1 MDGSMARRTSLA
13 ASRKVRSASP
23 MPDPSFSRSF
33 WFGALLAGAAG
44 GGCMPAASNAWRS
57 IVGTFASDCWAGCCV
72 AFEAA
77 CWAMTRSTAALF
89 TTALKPEGCAGAAG
103 VEPGVPG
110 LGVPAG
116 AGGGATGGGV
126 TGFQACWA
134 TMYAVVPGV
143 APGPICGGAGGGAAR
158 TAVAPGGGGI
168 WPNGCGGGTGWGP
181 PETTCAS
188 TACACSGA
196 CGGGSTSRISFLK
209 PLRALP
215 TPSPIFGSLPAP
227 KTIRTIARIRISS
240 VTPMV
245 PNIQSL
251 YARVFGGVK
260 ELGREDGDDGGLDGN
275 AGDECVGLGEIDVH
289 LAPDA
294 DFAGEIDARL
304 DRKARVREQ
313 AASVPGLEVVD
324 VGAVA
329 VDFFADRVPGAVE
342 EPVSK
347 ACLPDHAAAHVVHIP
362 AAREAARAH
371 FLLDERDGVVAR
383 ARDDR
388 EDLGVAGRHA
398 LTDVTGP
405 GDVPVHAARRRVLR
419 PQVDQ
424 DQVPAPDWRRAV
436 LPRGEVWV
444 GGVGVDGGDGRCVSV
459 HAARGDAGQDVLLQV
474 ALGEGRA
481 TDDLLA
487 DACERLV
494 HDLPQLGGRLAVRR
508 VLVFCPDRFEP
519 LHQVGRGYDLY
530 AERPDE
536 LDGAGVHARDVRD
549 GVQRRVLH
557 GDLGRASQGSEHMLE
572 VFMLFLP
579 GQVESAFTRHVVQR
593 MWLDPVQELLRHS
606 LRGNQVVPASGHVAV
621 GIELQ
626 DAGGQGVAAAKIV
639 EQPAVKP
646 GFLEGLLDRAGVV
659 V

>member
-1 MDGSMARRTSLA
+1 
-13 ASRKVRSASP
+13 
-23 MPDPSFSRSF
+23 
-33 WFGALLAGAAG
+33 
-44 GGCMPAASNAWRS
+44 
-57 IVGTFASDCWAGCCV
+57 
-72 AFEAA
+72 
-77 CWAMTRSTAALF
+77 MTRSTAALF

-116 AGGGATGGGV
+116 DGGGATGGGV

-143 APGPICGGAGGGAAR
+143 APGPICGDAGGGAA
-158 TAVAPGGGGI
+158 GGGRAVGVVGCGAG
-168 WPNGCGGGTGWGP
+168 WPDGCGGGTGWGP

-196 CGGGSTSRISFLK
+196 WGVGSTSRISFLK

-245 PNIQSL
+245 PNIQLL

-260 ELGREDGDDGGLDGN
+260 ELGGEDGDDGGLDGN
-275 AGDECVGLGEIDVH
+275 AGDECVRLGEIDVD

-294 DFAGEIDARL
+294 EFARAVDARL

-313 AASVPGLEVVD
+313 TASVPGLEVVD

-329 VDFFADRVPGAVE
+329 VDFVADRVPGAVK
-342 EPVSK
+342 EPVSVSR
-347 ACLPDHAAAHVVHIP
+347 LPDHAAALVVHIP
-362 AAREAARAH
+362 AAREAACAY
-371 FLLDERDGVVAR
+371 FLLDERDGGVAR
-383 ARDDR
+383 ARDDG
-388 EDLGVAGRHA
+388 EDLGGAGRHA
-398 LTDVTGP
+398 LADVTGP

-424 DQVPAPDWRRAV
+424 DQVPAPDRRRAI
-436 LPRGEVWV
+436 LRRGVVRV
-444 GGVGVDGGDGRCVSV
+444 GGVGVDGGDGRRVRV
-459 HAARGDAGQDVLLQV
+459 HAARGDAGQDVLLYV
-474 ALGEGRA
+474 AVRGRRVA
-481 TDDLLA
+481 ADLLA
-487 DACERLV
+487 GACDRVV

-549 GVQRRVLH
+549 SVQWRVLH

-579 GQVESAFTRHVVQR
+579 GEIESAFTRHVVQR

-606 LRGNQVVPASGHVAV
+606 LRGNQVVPAPGHVAL

-626 DAGGQGVAAAKIV
+626 DAGG
-639 EQPAVKP
+639 
-646 GFLEGLLDRAGVV
+646 
-659 V
+659 

>member
-1 MDGSMARRTSLA
+1 
-13 ASRKVRSASP
+13 
-23 MPDPSFSRSF
+23 
-33 WFGALLAGAAG
+33 
-44 GGCMPAASNAWRS
+44 
-57 IVGTFASDCWAGCCV
+57 
-72 AFEAA
+72 
-77 CWAMTRSTAALF
+77 MTRSTAGLF

-103 VEPGVPG
+103 VESGVPG
-110 LGVPAG
+110 LGGAAG
-116 AGGGATGGGV
+116 DGGGATGGGV

-143 APGPICGGAGGGAAR
+143 APGPICGDAGGGAAGAAR
-158 TAVAPGGGGI
+158 AAVAAGCGVG
-168 WPNGCGGGTGWGP
+168 WPDGCGGGTGWGP

-196 CGGGSTSRISFLK
+196 CGGGSTSRIFFLK

-245 PNIQSL
+245 PNIRLL

-260 ELGREDGDDGGLDGN
+260 ELGGEDRDDGGLDGN
-275 AGDECVGLGEIDVH
+275 AGDECVGLGEIDVY

-294 DFAGEIDARL
+294 EFARQVDARL
-304 DRKARVREQ
+304 DRKAGVREQ
-313 AASVPGLEVVD
+313 TASVPGLQVVD

-347 ACLPDHAAAHVVHIP
+347 ACLQDHAAAHVVHIP

-371 FLLDERDGVVAR
+371 FLLDEPDGGVAR

-388 EDLGVAGRHA
+388 EDLGLAGRHA
-398 LTDVTGP
+398 LADGTGP

-424 DQVPAPDWRRAV
+424 DQVPAPDRRRAV
-436 LPRGEVWV
+436 LRRGVVRV
-444 GGVGVDGGDGRCVSV
+444 GGVGVDGGDGRRVSV
-459 HAARGDAGQDVLLQV
+459 HAARRGAGQDVLLQV

-481 TDDLLA
+481 ADDLLA
-487 DACERLV
+487 DACERVV
-494 HDLPQLGGRLAVRR
+494 HDLPPLRGRLAGRP

-549 GVQRRVLH
+549 GIQRRVLH
-557 GDLGRASQGSEHMLE
+557 RNFSGGPCGRRSGLRC
-572 VFMLFLP
+572 P
-579 GQVESAFTRHVVQR
+579 RTPRSARLSRSLAF
-593 MWLDPVQELLRHS
+593 S
-606 LRGNQVVPASGHVAV
+606 LR
-621 GIELQ
+621 
-626 DAGGQGVAAAKIV
+626 
-639 EQPAVKP
+639 
-646 GFLEGLLDRAGVV
+646 
-659 V
+659 

>member
-1 MDGSMARRTSLA
+1 
-13 ASRKVRSASP
+13 
-23 MPDPSFSRSF
+23 
-33 WFGALLAGAAG
+33 
-44 GGCMPAASNAWRS
+44 
-57 IVGTFASDCWAGCCV
+57 
-72 AFEAA
+72 
-77 CWAMTRSTAALF
+77 MTRSTAALF

-116 AGGGATGGGV
+116 DGGGATGGGV

-143 APGPICGGAGGGAAR
+143 APGPICGDAGGGAA
-158 TAVAPGGGGI
+158 GGGRAAVVAGCGVG
-168 WPNGCGGGTGWGP
+168 WPDGCGGGTGWGP

-196 CGGGSTSRISFLK
+196 CGRGSTSRISFLK

-227 KTIRTIARIRISS
+227 KTIRTIARIRTSS
-240 VTPMV
+240 VTPIV
-245 PNIQSL
+245 PNIRVL

-260 ELGREDGDDGGLDGN
+260 ELGGEDGDDGSLDGN
-275 AGDECVGLGEIDVH
+275 AGDECVRLGEIDVH

-294 DFAGEIDARL
+294 EFAREVDARL
-304 DRKARVREQ
+304 DRKAGVREQ
-313 AASVPGLEVVD
+313 TASVPGLEVVD

-342 EPVSK
+342 EPVSVSR
-347 ACLPDHAAAHVVHIP
+347 LPDHAAAHVVHIP
-362 AAREAARAH
+362 TAREAARAY
-371 FLLDERDGVVAR
+371 FLLDERDGGVPR

-388 EDLGVAGRHA
+388 EDLGVAARHA
-398 LTDVTGP
+398 LADVTGP

-424 DQVPAPDWRRAV
+424 DQVPAPDRRRAV
-436 LPRGEVWV
+436 LRRGVVRV
-444 GGVGVDGGDGRCVSV
+444 GGVGVDGGDGRRVRV

-481 TDDLLA
+481 ADDLLA
-487 DACERLV
+487 DACERVV

-549 GVQRRVLH
+549 SVQRRVLH
-557 GDLGRASQGSEHMLE
+557 RNFSGGPCGRRSGLRC
-572 VFMLFLP
+572 P
-579 GQVESAFTRHVVQR
+579 RTPRSARLSRSLAF
-593 MWLDPVQELLRHS
+593 S
-606 LRGNQVVPASGHVAV
+606 LR
-621 GIELQ
+621 
-626 DAGGQGVAAAKIV
+626 
-639 EQPAVKP
+639 
-646 GFLEGLLDRAGVV
+646 
-659 V
+659 